1 MNYKIVQ
8 KEKKSLDNEMR
19 RWGKDE
25 KRKQHKTKDS
35 IKIQDTEREKI
46 NTLGKHQV
54 VAVGSIENTLPK
66 LEREIVFR

>member
-1 MNYKIVQ
+1 
-8 KEKKSLDNEMR
+8 MR

-54 VAVGSIENTLPK
+54 VAVGSKENTLPK